1 MKSLKSNGNII
12 LSFDESKMTI
22 ETDHYSIEGIHYFF
36 AQLGAHEIIDYV
48 EPAPQIN
55 LEILQR
61 EIIDATQ
68 LRLDTF
74 AQARGYDGILSACT
88 YVTSQVP
95 RFSQDAQIAV
105 ISRDATWAKLYEVLT
120 EAETGQRPIPT
131 GFADIESEL
140 PVLTWS

>member
-1 MKSLKSNGNII
+1 MYII
-12 LSFDESKMTI
+12 LK
-22 ETDHYSIEGIHYFF
+22 ETGVALGKFNNVAALSDRLDADGVHYLFSLIGDY
-36 AQLGAHEIIDYV
+36 EIV
-48 EPAPQIN
+48 EQYDLPPQSN

-61 EIIDATQ
+61 EIIDETQ

-105 ISRDATWAKLYEVLT
+105 ASRDATWAKLYEVLT
-120 EAETGQRPIPT
+120 EVETAQRPMPKDFT
-131 GFADIESEL
+131 DIENEL